1 MQGMRIGRIVWGM
14 KPHHPLGDK
23 VSETGDT
30 PDRGYDAWKRAKIEK
45 GLEQAKDREAM
56 IPVAQILCDFG
67 LER

>member
-1 MQGMRIGRIVWGM
+1 MRPRQSLDE
-14 KPHHPLGDK
+14 KL
-23 VSETGDT
+23 SETGGA

-56 IPVAQILCDFG
+56 IPVARILRDFG